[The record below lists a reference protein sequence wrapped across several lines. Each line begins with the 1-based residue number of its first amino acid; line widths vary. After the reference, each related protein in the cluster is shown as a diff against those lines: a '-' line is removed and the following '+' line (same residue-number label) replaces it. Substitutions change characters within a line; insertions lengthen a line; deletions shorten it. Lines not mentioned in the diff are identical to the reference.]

1 MMARAR
7 HEAMWTHQESTVK
20 GSAQRNKPW
29 VLILLVA
36 LIAGLAALGYTRF
49 WNLQTVTY
57 ELRQCAQPLTAESS
71 WADVQ
76 AAACEPVEQ
85 VDLRGTQLV
94 VTNEGEQIQ
103 PATVEGST
111 FSFENIPI
119 HSPAPGLR
127 VDLDRPVSTIVIA
140 EPDNE
145 QIRREMNRLDS
156 AGTSWSAHI
165 GSRGPLHYW
174 VLLTP

>member
-7 HEAMWTHQESTVK
+7 HEALWTHQESTVK
-20 GSAQRNKPW
+20 GRTQRNRPW
-29 VLILLVA
+29 VLILLAA

-49 WNLQTVTY
+49 WNLQTVTF
-57 ELRQCAQPLTAESS
+57 ELRQCAQPLTEESS

-76 AAACEPVEQ
+76 AAACAPVDPGATRLW
-85 VDLRGTQLV
+85 VA
-94 VTNEGEQIQ
+94 NEGEQIQ

-111 FSFENIPI
+111 FSFENVPI

-127 VDLDRPVSTIVIA
+127 ADLDRPARTIVIA
-140 EPDNE
+140 EPENE
-145 QIRREMNRLDS
+145 RIRREMNQLD
-156 AGTSWSAHI
+156 AAATSWSGHI